1 MSNEARIVMGV
12 DGGGTQ
18 TTAIVARWSEG
29 EELQCLA
36 RGQGGP
42 ANPHAVGWEATQSS
56 LLRSVTEACRVGR
69 VDRVDAACFSV
80 AGCGRPEE
88 QAALMQWLETERI
101 AETHIV
107 VDDGRA
113 ILRAGTPDG
122 NGVAVIAGTGSL
134 VVGRNVMGE
143 AARAGGWGYLL
154 GDEGSGYAIGLEG
167 LKAVTKAADGVGPK
181 TELSD
186 ALLSTCMFREPAEL
200 IQWVYGETCGRRD
213 IGWLAPVVLAAAKRK
228 DEVALSIVWRQ
239 LHMLERQVRAVISR
253 LGYDD
258 DEDFH
263 IALAG
268 GVMAGDELYRSRLL
282 AELRI
287 PEDRATVVQHPEIG
301 AALLAAELS

>member
-1 MSNEARIVMGV
+1 MTGETRLVMGV

-18 TTAIVARWSEG
+18 STAIVARWAED
-29 EELQCLA
+29 EEIECLA
-36 RGQGGP
+36 RGTGGP
-42 ANPHAVGWEATQSS
+42 SNPHVVGWETAQTN
-56 LLRSVTEACRVGR
+56 LLRAVRDACRAAR
-69 VDRVDAACFSV
+69 VEEIDAVCFSV

-88 QAALMQWLETERI
+88 QATLMRWLETERV
-101 AETHIV
+101 ADTHIV

-122 NGVAVIAGTGSL
+122 VGVGVIAGTGSL
-134 VVGRNVMGE
+134 VVGRNAHSE
-143 AARAGGWGYLL
+143 SARAGGWGYLL

-167 LKAVTKAADGVGPK
+167 LKAITKAADGVGPK

-186 ALLSTCMFREPAEL
+186 ALLSTCMFKEPAEL

-213 IGWLAPVVLAAAKRK
+213 VAWLAPVVLAAAKRK

-239 LHMLERQVRAVISR
+239 LHMLERKVRAVVSR
-253 LGYDD
+253 LGFTED
-258 DEDFH
+258 DEYH

-287 PEDRATVVQHPEIG
+287 PDNRATVVQHPEIG